1 MLIINI
7 IGGLGNQMFCYAFAQ
22 AMKHHY
28 QTPIA
33 LHVGGFEDVKDNR
46 GFELS
51 NIFEIDD
58 LIITNFKEIEYLTNY
73 STKFYYK
80 LRRRILGPRKTHI
93 SEKVHRFDPLMF
105 TLSTKRT
112 IFLEGLWQDEDY
124 FKDISDI
131 IRQKFRFTSALD
143 KQNKQ
148 FLENIATSN
157 SVSIHVRRGDYISN
171 PQYSSILGNICNLQY
186 YSNALKQLEDIETNL
201 SIFIFSDDIEWVK
214 KHFEFLKNKDVTYI
228 SHNKGLDSY
237 KDMQLMSNCKHN
249 IIANST
255 FSWWGAWLNNNPNK
269 KIFAPKVW
277 FNDPHLADNHIVPDD
292 WIKIDNL

>member
-1 MLIINI
+1 MLIINT
-7 IGGLGNQMFCYAFAQ
+7 IGGLGNQMFCYAFSQ

-28 QTPIA
+28 QIPIA

-58 LIITNFKEIEYLTNY
+58 LIIANFKEIEYLTNY
-73 STKFYYK
+73 STKFHYK
-80 LRRRILGPRKTHI
+80 LRRRMLGPRETHI
-93 SEKVHRFDPLMF
+93 SEKIHRFDPQML
-105 TLSTKRT
+105 TLSTKKT

-131 IRQKFRFTSALD
+131 IRQKFRFTPALD
-143 KQNKQ
+143 KENKQ
-148 FLENIATSN
+148 FLEDIVTSN
-157 SVSIHVRRGDYISN
+157 SVSLHVRRGDYISN
-171 PQYSSILGNICNLQY
+171 PEYSSILGNICNLQY
-186 YSNALKQLEDIETNL
+186 YSNALKQLEDIEKDL
-201 SIFIFSDDIEWVK
+201 SIFVFSDDIEWVK
-214 KHFEFLKNKDVTYI
+214 EHFEFLKDKDVTYI
-228 SHNKGLDSY
+228 NHNKGLDSY

-255 FSWWGAWLNNNPNK
+255 FSWWGAWLNNNPDK

-277 FNDPHLADNHIVPDD
+277 FNDPHLADNHIVPDN
-292 WIKIDNL
+292 WIKVDNL